1 MQRSIV
7 VTGLGLV
14 TSIGIGREAF
24 WHDLLMGRS
33 GIGPVQA
40 FDTSAYRGGTQG
52 AEVKAFRAADYL
64 VRLDPAGMGRASQFA
79 TAAARLAIADAQ
91 LDVSTLDPER
101 AGVSMGTTSGEPH
114 EIERFDD
121 HVVAAT
127 LDRIGPEFIASYPCH
142 VIPACVAG
150 EVGFAGVN
158 MTIPYCLC
166 RWQLRHCLRL

>member
-7 VTGLGLV
+7 ITGLGLV

-40 FDTSAYRGGTQG
+40 FDTSAYRGGQG

-79 TAAARLAIADAQ
+79 TATARLAIADAQ

-101 AGVSMGTTSGEPH
+101 PCVHGHHVGEPH

-127 LDRIGPEFIASYPCH
+127 LDRIGPS
-142 VIPACVAG
+142 
-150 EVGFAGVN
+150 
-158 MTIPYCLC
+158 LS
-166 RWQLRHCLRL
+166 LRIRAM

>member
-1 MQRSIV
+1 M
-7 VTGLGLV
+7 
-14 TSIGIGREAF
+14 
-24 WHDLLMGRS
+24 
-33 GIGPVQA
+33 
-40 FDTSAYRGGTQG
+40 
-52 AEVKAFRAADYL
+52 KAFRAADYL

-79 TAAARLAIADAQ
+79 TATARLAIADAQ
-91 LDVSTLDPER
+91 LDVSTWTRNGPVCPWAPR
-101 AGVSMGTTSGEPH
+101 RGNPRSSASTTMSSRP
-114 EIERFDD
+114 
-121 HVVAAT
+121 

>member
-7 VTGLGLV
+7 ITGLGLV

-24 WHDLLMGRS
+24 WHNLLMGRS

-79 TAAARLAIADAQ
+79 TATARLAIADAQ
-91 LDVSTLDPER
+91 LDVSALDPDR
-101 AGVSMGTTSGEPH
+101 RGVHGHHVGEPT
-114 EIERFDD
+114 RSS
-121 HVVAAT
+121 AST
-127 LDRIGPEFIASYPCH
+127 TMSSRPPSIASGRSSSPRIRAMSFLP
-142 VIPACVAG
+142 VSPVRW
-150 EVGFAGVN
+150 V
-158 MTIPYCLC
+158 C
-166 RWQLRHCLRL
+166 RR

>member
-14 TSIGIGREAF
+14 TSIGSGREAF
-24 WHDLLMGRS
+24 WHNLLLGRS

-64 VRLDPAGMGRASQFA
+64 VRLNPANMGRASQFA

-101 AGVSMGTTSGEPH
+101 AGVSMGTTSGEPN
-114 EIERFDD
+114 D
-121 HVVAAT
+121 
-127 LDRIGPEFIASYPCH
+127 
-142 VIPACVAG
+142 
-150 EVGFAGVN
+150 
-158 MTIPYCLC
+158 
-166 RWQLRHCLRL
+166 

>member
-1 MQRSIV
+1 
-7 VTGLGLV
+7 
-14 TSIGIGREAF
+14 
-24 WHDLLMGRS
+24 MGRS

-79 TAAARLAIADAQ
+79 TATARLAIADAQ

-101 AGVSMGTTSGEPH
+101 AGCPWAPRRGPH

-127 LDRIGPEFIASYPCH
+127 LDRIGPELS
-142 VIPACVAG
+142 
-150 EVGFAGVN
+150 
-158 MTIPYCLC
+158 
-166 RWQLRHCLRL
+166 LRIRAM